1 VIKHVEQRVGVF
13 VDVQN
18 MYYSAKNLY
27 DRHVNFANILEEAVA
42 GRKLVRATAYTIV
55 SESQEEKAFFEAL
68 RQQGFELR
76 SKDLQIF
83 PGGVKKGDWDV
94 GIAVDAIKMSQH
106 MDVIVLVTGD
116 GDFLPLV
123 QFLRYHGLLV
133 ELIAFKK
140 TTSSKLLEEVDDF
153 IDLSGNT
160 RKFLMKKLAGRAK
173 PHLWSRPTTSR
184 QTASQQTS
192 GWHKES

>member
-1 VIKHVEQRVGVF
+1 MIKHPEQRVGVF

-27 DRHVNFANILEEAVA
+27 QKHVNFAKILEEAVA
-42 GRKLVRATAYTIV
+42 GRKLVRATAYTIAA
-55 SESQEEKAFFEAL
+55 EAPEEKAFFEAL
-68 RQQGFELR
+68 RYQGFEVN

-94 GIAVDAIKMSQH
+94 GLAVDTIKMSQH

-123 QFLRYHGLLV
+123 EYLQYHGLLV
-133 ELIAFKK
+133 ELIAFRK
-140 TTSSKLLEEVDDF
+140 TASSKLIETVDDF
-153 IDLSGNT
+153 IDLST
-160 RKFLMKKLAGRAK
+160 DLRKFLISKLPIK
-173 PHLWSRPTTSR
+173 SRLR
-184 QTASQQTS
+184 L
-192 GWHKES
+192 